1 MRYIIVAFLML
12 FWMKTSRAQI
22 FEVGP
27 YLGGSN
33 FIGDVGA
40 TDYIN
45 PNSLA
50 FGGIVKWNRSLRHS
64 WRITIIHTKLKA
76 DDVNSNESR
85 RNQRGY
91 SFTNGLTELNAGI
104 EFNFWEWD
112 IYDPNQKITPYL
124 STGITGILTHDL
136 YLNENKELARKG
148 NKYGFALPMVVGIK
162 GKLTRQLTLA
172 VEIGARMTF
181 YDNLD
186 GSNPKEYGGKG
197 DYPAFGNKNTK
208 DWYMFTGMTLTYVF
222 GRKPCYDVY

>member
-12 FWMKTSRAQI
+12 FWMTTSRAQI

-50 FGGIVKWNRSLRHS
+50 FGGIAKWNRSLRHS
-64 WRITIIHTKLKA
+64 WRVTIIHTKLKA
-76 DDVNSNESR
+76 DDTHSSDSR

-91 SFTNGLTELNAGI
+91 YFSNGLTEINAGM

-112 IYDPNQKITPYL
+112 IYNPYQKVTPYL
-124 STGITGILTHDL
+124 STGISAIFTHDL
-136 YLNENKELARKG
+136 FLNEQNELAVKK
-148 NKYGFALPMVVGIK
+148 NKFGVALPMIIGVK
-162 GKLTRQLTLA
+162 GKLTRELTLA
-172 VEIGARMTF
+172 VELGARMTF
-181 YDNLD
+181 HDNLD
-186 GSNPKEYGGKG
+186 GSNPREYGGKH

-208 DWYMFTGMTLTYVF
+208 DWYMFTGLTLTYSF
-222 GRKPCYDVY
+222 GRKPCYDIY